1 MRRPSLA
8 LPHFT
13 RAVATRGK
21 LGYAPS
27 ALRIFRILTDEATPL
42 LSPPSPLLS
51 PQPNAPQSRWDE
63 ARVALE
69 SSLVNGGED
78 AVVMCPWT
86 APRQLPLHPDVLY
99 RLTFQN
105 RFSVDLNDFAAL
117 KRLVARV
124 LDVELAWRP
133 WFTLR
138 GGACQSAAHAG
149 SIRKRPIACEI
160 LDAHARSGVSALQA
174 FADDFSFM
182 TPLQT
187 LMLVSDTQACR
198 QYRLYVKDCT

>member
-8 LPHFT
+8 LPHFS

-27 ALRIFRILTDEATPL
+27 ALRIFRILTDEATTL

-63 ARVALE
+63 ARAALE

-78 AVVMCPWT
+78 AVVTCPWT

-105 RFSVDLNDFAAL
+105 RFSVDLNHFAAL

-124 LDVELAWRP
+124 LDVEIAWRP

-138 GGACQSAAHAG
+138 GGAC
-149 SIRKRPIACEI
+149 SIRNRPIACEI
-160 LDAHARSGVSALQA
+160 LDAHARSGVLALQA

-187 LMLVSDTQACR
+187 LMLVSDAQACR
-198 QYRLYVKDCT
+198 QYRLYVMD